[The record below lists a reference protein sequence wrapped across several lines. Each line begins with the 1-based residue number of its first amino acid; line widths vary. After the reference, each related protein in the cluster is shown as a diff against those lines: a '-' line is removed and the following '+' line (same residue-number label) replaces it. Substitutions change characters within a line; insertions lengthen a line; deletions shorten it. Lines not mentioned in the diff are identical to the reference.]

1 MAYTNKSVDY
11 VYNLLIDS
19 FQEKFNSTLRLLPK
33 SFINVLSKVLA
44 GVFVILYKL
53 SGWFYLQLFPD
64 TASFESVDILG
75 HTIRPLIQLGNL
87 FGVGEP
93 NSGTAWKGTVK
104 ATVLIEGKTITL
116 GTPLKSDK
124 TGLLYNVSENTALS
138 GTECEIPVYCVQSGE
153 DGNLSEGDVLKFVS
167 PLSSVKQETEVTGT
181 TQAGTDEETEEHYR
195 SRVVSGYGSRTQ
207 GGSLVDYRT
216 WAFDV
221 SGVLQTYIYNNER
234 SPAGVLIYVAGD
246 PDIYEGRI
254 VDRNLCVAVGQ
265 ACTYDPDTGKA
276 NRKPLTAI
284 LDPAGDETYTNVRSV
299 TVTEFDV
306 YVTEMDGALSDDF
319 GHSAKSELETYFE
332 GREPLIRGLDNEDNK
347 TDLITKNSVIAV
359 VNGVATTLK
368 ATFGTVKLELS
379 EREVDSYT
387 LGMGELCALG
397 KLYINGEEYE
407 D

>member
-19 FQEKFNSTLRLLPK
+19 FQEKFNNTLRLLPK
-33 SFINVLSKVLA
+33 SFICVLSKVVA
-44 GVFVILYKL
+44 GVFVILYKTV
-53 SGWFYLQLFPD
+53 GWFYLQLFPD

-75 HTIRPLIQLGNL
+75 HTMKPLVQLGNL

-93 NSGTAWKGTVK
+93 KSGTAWQGTVK
-104 ATVLIEGKTITL
+104 ATVLIEGKTVTL
-116 GTPLKSDK
+116 GTSLKSDK
-124 TGLLYNVSENTALS
+124 TGLLYNVAENTALS
-138 GTECEIPVYCVQSGE
+138 GSECEIPVYCVQSGE

-167 PLSSVKQETEVTGT
+167 PLSTVEQETEVTGT
-181 TQAGTDEETEEHYR
+181 TQAGTDEETEESYR
-195 SRVVSGYGSRTQ
+195 ARVVSGYGSRTQ

-221 SGVLQTYIYNNER
+221 SGVLNTYIYNDDR

-246 PDIYEGRI
+246 PDIYDGRI
-254 VDRNLCVAVGQ
+254 VDRNLCVAVGK

-276 NRKPLTAI
+276 NRKPLGAI
-284 LDPAGDETYTNVRSV
+284 LDPAGDESYTNVRSV
-299 TVTEFDV
+299 VVSKFDV
-306 YVTEMDGALSDDF
+306 YITEMDGALTDDF

-347 TDLITKNSVIAV
+347 TDLVTQNAVIAV

-368 ATFGTVKLELS
+368 ATFGTARMELS
-379 EREVDSYT
+379 GRETTAYT
-387 LGMGELCALG
+387 LGHGELCALG

-407 D
+407 E